1 VRLILTVCLQK
12 EDEDKKGGEQIRNA
26 SMTTMRRGNK
36 RRRKTELIESDNEGS
51 DKENTATPSTTS
63 SPPSKRPRV
72 HNRRSSMADSSND
85 VLSLLKEDISR
96 HAMFEQEMKNLVAT
110 SIADARSDRKELLEL
125 IREQLGN

>member
-1 VRLILTVCLQK
+1 
-12 EDEDKKGGEQIRNA
+12 
-26 SMTTMRRGNK
+26 
-36 RRRKTELIESDNEGS
+36 
-51 DKENTATPSTTS
+51 
-63 SPPSKRPRV
+63 
-72 HNRRSSMADSSND
+72 MAESSND